1 MLNPFSL
8 SCDWRVGAVPVI
20 NTLIDPWNAATVLTL
35 LVVIGLGLYS
45 FSGLLDNGSTVLFG
59 LSLLVFP
66 YVPASNLFFPVG
78 FVVAERVL
86 YLPSMGL
93 CLLAGHGL
101 WKLHTSSSK
110 YTKYLLHCTLVCL
123 LLSYSLKTLQRNR
136 DWASNEQ
143 LYRSA
148 VRVFPD
154 NGLMLN
160 NFGQEL
166 IKRGNMPQAIPA
178 LRRSVAVAP
187 HIALLQYSL
196 AKALNDV
203 DQYAEAE
210 YVSETTIPELYG
222 QLSCNLIS

>member
-20 NTLIDPWNAATVLTL
+20 STLIDPWNAATILTL
-35 LVVIGLGLYS
+35 LIVIGLGLYS

-93 CLLAGHGL
+93 CLLAAHGL
-101 WKLHTSSSK
+101 WKLHTSSGK
-110 YTKYLLHCTLVCL
+110 HTKYLLHFILACL
-123 LLSYSLKTLQRNR
+123 LLSYSLKTNQRNR
-136 DWASNEQ
+136 DWVSNEQ
-143 LYRSA
+143 LFSSA
-148 VRVFPD
+148 IRVFPE

-166 IKRGNMPQAIPA
+166 VKRGNMSQAIAA

-187 HIALLQYSL
+187 HITLLQFSL
-196 AKALNDV
+196 GKALKDV
-203 DQYAEAE
+203 EEYAEAE
-210 YVSETTIPELYG
+210 YVSKTTKPCTYVHCTV
-222 QLSCNLIS
+222 S